1 MVINIVPITY
11 KGETMPHHI
20 RTIGVGATR
29 VHIINIG
36 DVQEDL
42 NGLLSPT
49 EADRTTHRD
58 LFDQPARLPIQSVLL
73 DTPGAQ
79 ILVDAGAYDYPPDS
93 PLLIPGYTPPPDLM
107 ASLAEIDVGLK
118 AITHVVITHAH
129 GDHFNALTAPEG
141 GGWMPVY
148 PNARHYLGRG
158 DWEKMQAA
166 LADPTSLES
175 RTFGVLYE
183 RRQLELVENP
193 TDLPGGVTI
202 LPAPGES
209 PGHQVVRVH
218 SEGQVLYCIG
228 DLYHVT
234 AEVEQPAW
242 MPPWNDAAANRQ
254 SRATLNERFVA
265 EDALLVATHIAEV
278 GRMQRVGD
286 GYTWSSVT
294 W

>member
-1 MVINIVPITY
+1 
-11 KGETMPHHI
+11 MPNHI

-42 NGLLSPT
+42 NEWWPLS
-49 EADRTTHRD
+49 EAERAAHRP
-58 LFDQPARLPIQSVLL
+58 LFDQRARLPIQSILL
-73 DTPGAQ
+73 DAPGAQ

-93 PLLIPGYTPPPDLM
+93 PLLIPGYTPPPDLV
-107 ASLAEIDVGLK
+107 ASLAEIGVGPK

-141 GGWMPVY
+141 EGWAPVY

-158 DWEKMQAA
+158 DWEKMHAA

-175 RTFGVLYE
+175 RTFGVLHE
-183 RRQLELVENP
+183 RNQLELVENP

-209 PGHQVVRVH
+209 PGHQVVRVQ
-218 SEGQVLYCIG
+218 SEGLVLYCIG

-234 AEVEQPAW
+234 AEVEQQTW

-254 SRATLNERFVA
+254 SRATFNERFLA
-265 EDALLVATHIAEV
+265 EDALLVASHIAEV
-278 GRMQRVGD
+278 GRLQRTAN
-286 GYTWSSVT
+286 GYMWLSVV
-294 W
+294 